1 MEIIV
6 EIQGKAYMND
16 TQYCFSIPGRR
27 LIRPVYPGKGGPST
41 TNSRIAEM
49 SKVTNTSVGDEESS
63 IFTCS
68 WVFFKL
74 WSCNLNVTQY
84 RVIFSGTVQRPHS
97 LSPDHFTMIYD
108 GCVCVCVWG
117 GSLEITD

>member
-1 MEIIV
+1 MNPFFIIEIIV

-63 IFTCS
+63 IS
-68 WVFFKL
+68 LVAGFF
-74 WSCNLNVTQY
+74 LNCGLVT
-84 RVIFSGTVQRPHS
+84 
-97 LSPDHFTMIYD
+97 
-108 GCVCVCVWG
+108 
-117 GSLEITD
+117 